1 MSLRESMTTKAKK
14 KDSHPDV
21 STRDQSL
28 QSPDK
33 YGHLTPSKW
42 DIAAGKP
49 APSLRGRGRNR
60 GR

>member
-1 MSLRESMTTKAKK
+1 MSLRESMTTKDKK
-14 KDSHPDV
+14 EKKG
-21 STRDQSL
+21 QSL

-33 YGHLTPSKW
+33 YGHLTPSKC

>member
-1 MSLRESMTTKAKK
+1 MTIKAKK
-14 KDSHPDV
+14 KVKEEGQPI
-21 STRDQSL
+21 

>member
-1 MSLRESMTTKAKK
+1 MTAKAKK